1 MSSNNLDTILMQ
13 NWLDLENRFQS
24 LAPTGQHLRVDFQ
37 WGAAGEYASV
47 TGISNGYVKA
57 QFSALADMAGRYLA
71 EALPKTEHTQTVL
84 SYSDHVKRWLYA
96 LKEWSGAFQHLHVVQ
111 QIDDSGNDAG
121 HIYTGQINEVA
132 AVSAVLCLHLQN
144 IHPLPQHKKLESNMT
159 VNNYVVN
166 SQVGLLNTGDINH
179 VKSIS
184 INVGRLQEQGQQ
196 QIAQTLNDILEAVAA
211 SDSLSH
217 DEKNEL
223 LDQVEELSKQATLP
237 TEQRAKPGMIK
248 AIIGGIGATI
258 GTAASLSDLWSTW
271 APVIRT
277 FFQL

>member
-1 MSSNNLDTILMQ
+1 MQ
-13 NWLDLENRFQS
+13 NWLDLEHRFQS
-24 LAPTGQHLRVDFQ
+24 LVPTGQHLRADFQ

-47 TGISNGYVKA
+47 AGISNGYIKA
-57 QFSALADMAGRYLA
+57 QFSALADMAGKCLL
-71 EALPKTEHTQTVL
+71 EALPQTEHTKAVL
-84 SYSDHVKRWLYA
+84 SCADNGNRWLYA

-111 QIDDSGNDAG
+111 QIDDAGNDAG
-121 HIYTGQINEVA
+121 HIYTGQINDVV
-132 AVSAVLCLHLQN
+132 AVSAVFCLHLQN
-144 IHPLPQHKKLESNMT
+144 IHPLTYTTKLEPNMT

-166 SQVGLLNTGDINH
+166 SQVGLLNTGDISH
-179 VKSIS
+179 IKSIS

-217 DEKNEL
+217 DEKGEL

-237 TEQRAKPGMIK
+237 AEQRAKPGMIK

-271 APVIRT
+271 GPIIRS
-277 FFQL
+277 FFQV